1 MDTTIT
7 VSMVKSLRVAKRRA
21 QVRIRDLKKKKP
33 MAKAEKER
41 AKRTR
46 KRTRRHPEPARKVNR
61 MALTVR
67 VDQTLR
73 IHLMMTTPVTQYTKR
88 KEAEVSKE
96 FDSRVQ
102 QVVARRRVYREIQG
116 STYRMQRVPAR
127 RG

>member
-1 MDTTIT
+1 MAMDTTIT
-7 VSMVKSLRVAKRRA
+7 VSMVKSLRVVKRRA

-46 KRTRRHPEPARKVNR
+46 GHPEPARKVNR

-67 VDQTLR
+67 VDQILR
-73 IHLMMTTPVTQYTKR
+73 IHLMMTTRVTQYTKR
-88 KEAEVSKE
+88 KEAEMSKE